1 MLNHLRY
8 FREFRRLQLCLDLI
22 VAIRL
27 LVKMIYA
34 KVQLK
39 KRLNRI

>member
-8 FREFRRLQLCLDLI
+8 FREFRRLQLWLDLI
-22 VAIRL
+22 VSIRL
-27 LVKMIYA
+27 LVKIIYA

-39 KRLNRI
+39 NV